1 MQEAGCKMNKYC
13 LMWRDTRCV
22 PQGGCALLRKSCYA
36 VLVTLLLVTA
46 CQATN
51 GTTQANRLSGVIEG
65 TKVNVVTEVGGRII
79 NLAVDQGDSVTA
91 GQPIVTLDEAALL
104 AQVKQAQAAVSA
116 AEANLAQVKAG
127 SRREAIEAAA
137 AAVQQAEAE
146 QAGAA
151 LTLSNTLKI
160 RNNPQ
165 QLDAQLDAARSSVKL
180 AEQSVSVAQTK
191 LAEARYWRDFYDN
204 DHSKRETLDKQIGI
218 AQKNLKAAQAQLNG
232 AKAQLAALQVMRSN
246 PIGLQ
251 AQVNQTR
258 SAYSLTVASA
268 AVAAA
273 NLADLKA
280 GPTPEDIAEAA
291 AKVQQAQAQL
301 KLAQAYQSRTQI
313 AAPLTGLVTDRS
325 AHVGETVQ
333 PGAPLLSIVNLDMVD
348 MIVYVAQAQLPRV
361 KVGSPVKVYADAYP
375 NEVFTGE
382 VASIAQQAQ
391 FSPRDTQ
398 TKDDRTSIVF
408 AVKVRLPNADQRLKA
423 GMTADAEIELQ

>member
-1 MQEAGCKMNKYC
+1 MNKYC
-13 LMWRDTRCV
+13 LMVRDAWCV
-22 PQGGCALLRKSCYA
+22 VRKGRYA
-36 VLVTLLLVTA
+36 VLVTLLLLTA
-46 CQATN
+46 CQSN
-51 GTTQANRLSGVIEG
+51 GNTTAANRFSGVIEG

-79 NLAVDQGDSVTA
+79 NLAVDQGDSVAA

-127 SRREAIEAAA
+127 SRQEEIEAAA

-146 QAGAA
+146 QAGAV
-151 LTLSNTLKI
+151 LTLSNTLKL
-160 RNNPQ
+160 RDNPQ
-165 QLDAQLDAARSSVKL
+165 QLDAQLDAARSGVKL
-180 AEQSVSVAQTK
+180 VEQSVSVAQTK

-204 DHSKRETLDKQIGI
+204 DHSKHETLDKQIGI
-218 AQKNLKAAQAQLNG
+218 AQKNLEAAQAQLNG
-232 AKAQLAALQVMRSN
+232 AKAQLAALQAMRSN

-251 AQVNQTR
+251 AQVNQAHG
-258 SAYSLTVASA
+258 AYSLTVASA

-280 GPTPEDIAEAA
+280 GPTLEDIAVAE

-301 KLAQAYQSRTQI
+301 KLAQAYRSRTQI

-333 PGAPLLSIVNLDMVD
+333 PGSPLLSIVNLDTVD
-348 MIVYVAQAQLPRV
+348 MIVYVPQAQLPRV
-361 KVGSPVKVYADAYP
+361 KIGSPVKVYADAYP
-375 NEVFTGE
+375 NEVFTGD

-398 TKDDRTSIVF
+398 TKDDRTNIVF

>member
-1 MQEAGCKMNKYC
+1 MVSGYGFVIRTA
-13 LMWRDTRCV
+13 WCV
-22 PQGGCALLRKSCYA
+22 VRKSRYA
-36 VLVTLLLVTA
+36 LLVTLLLVTA
-46 CQATN
+46 CQSNGGTAPTN
-51 GTTQANRLSGVIEG
+51 RFSGVIEG
-65 TKVNVVTEVGGRII
+65 TKVNVVTEIGGRIAS
-79 NLAVDQGDSVTA
+79 LAADEGDTVTA
-91 GQPIVTLDEAALL
+91 GQPIVTLDEAALVS
-104 AQVKQAQAAVSA
+104 QVKQAQAAVSA

-127 SRREAIEAAA
+127 SRVEAIEAAA

-151 LTLSNTLKI
+151 LTLSNTLKL
-160 RNNPQ
+160 RDNPQ
-165 QLDAQLDAARSSVKL
+165 QLDAQLDAARSGVKL
-180 AEQSVSVAQTK
+180 AEQNVSIAQTK
-191 LAEARYWRDFYDN
+191 LTEARYWRDFYDDDN
-204 DHSKRETLDKQIGI
+204 SKHETLDKQIGI
-218 AQKNLKAAQAQLNG
+218 AQKNLEAAQAQLKG
-232 AKAQLAALQVMRSN
+232 AKAQLVALQAIRSN
-246 PIGLQ
+246 PVGLQ
-251 AQVNQTR
+251 AQVNQAS
-258 SAYSLTVASA
+258 SAYSLTAASA

-280 GPTPEDIAEAA
+280 GPTPEDLALAE

-333 PGAPLLSIVNLDMVD
+333 PGSPLLSIVNLDTVD
-348 MIVYVAQAQLPRV
+348 MIVYVPQAQLPRV
-361 KVGSPVKVYADAYP
+361 KIGSPVKVYADAYP

-398 TKDDRTSIVF
+398 TKDDRTNIVF
-408 AVKVRLPNADQRLKA
+408 AVKVRLPNGEGRLKA

>member
-1 MQEAGCKMNKYC
+1 MNKYS
-13 LMWRDTRCV
+13 LMVRGAWCV
-22 PQGGCALLRKSCYA
+22 ERKSRYA
-36 VLVTLLLVTA
+36 LLVTLLLVTA

-51 GTTQANRLSGVIEG
+51 GATNANRFSGVIEG
-65 TKVNVVTEVGGRII
+65 TKVNVVTEIGGRITD
-79 NLAVDQGDSVTA
+79 LTADQGDTVTA
-91 GQPIVTLDEAALL
+91 GQRIVTLDEGALL

-116 AEANLAQVKAG
+116 AEANLTQVKAG
-127 SRREAIEAAA
+127 SRQEAIEAAA

-151 LTLSNTLKI
+151 LTLSNTLKL
-160 RNNPQ
+160 RDNPQ
-165 QLDAQLDAARSSVKL
+165 QLDAQLDAVRSGVKL
-180 AEQSVSVAQTK
+180 AEQGVAVAQTK

-204 DHSKRETLDKQIGI
+204 DNGRHETLDKQIGI
-218 AQKNLKAAQAQLNG
+218 AQKNLEAAQAQLKG
-232 AKAQLAALQVMRSN
+232 AKAQLAALQVMRAD
-246 PIGLQ
+246 PVGLQ
-251 AQVNQTR
+251 AQVNQAS

-280 GPTPEDIAEAA
+280 GSTPEDIAVAE

-301 KLAQAYQSRTQI
+301 KLAQAYQSRAQI
-313 AAPLTGLVTDRS
+313 AAPLTGLVTERS

-333 PGAPLLSIVNLDMVD
+333 PGAPLLSIVNLDSVD
-348 MIVYVAQAQLPRV
+348 MIVYVPQAQLPRV
-361 KVGSPVKVYADAYP
+361 KIGSPVKVYADAYP
-375 NEVFTGE
+375 NEVFAGE

-398 TKDDRTSIVF
+398 TKDDRTNIVF
-408 AVKVRLPNADQRLKA
+408 AVKVRLPNGAGRLKA

>member
-1 MQEAGCKMNKYC
+1 MNKDG
-13 LMWRDTRCV
+13 LMVRGASRREAAHWYVVRKSRY
-22 PQGGCALLRKSCYA
+22 ALL
-36 VLVTLLLVTA
+36 VTVLLLTA

-51 GTTQANRLSGVIEG
+51 GAANPNRFSGVIEG
-65 TKVNVVTEVGGRII
+65 TKVNVVTELGGRIT

-104 AQVKQAQAAVSA
+104 DQVKQAQAAVSA

-127 SRREAIEAAA
+127 SRAEVIEAAA

-151 LTLSNTLKI
+151 LTLSNTIKL
-160 RNNPQ
+160 RDNPQ
-165 QLDAQLDAARSSVKL
+165 QLDAQLDAARSGMKA
-180 AEQSVSVAQTK
+180 AEQGVSVAQTK

-204 DHSKRETLDKQIGI
+204 DKSKRETLDKQIGI
-218 AQKNLKAAQAQLNG
+218 AQTNLEAAQAQLKG
-232 AKAQLAALQVMRSN
+232 AKAQLAALQAMRSH
-246 PIGLQ
+246 PVGLQ
-251 AQVNQTR
+251 AQVNQAS
-258 SAYSLTVASA
+258 SAYSWTVASV

-280 GPTPEDIAEAA
+280 GPTVEDIAVAD

-301 KLAQAYQSRTQI
+301 KLAQAYHSRAQI
-313 AAPLTGLVTDRS
+313 IAPLTGLVTERS

-333 PGAPLLSIVNLDMVD
+333 PGLPLLSIVNLDTVD
-348 MIVYVAQAQLPRV
+348 MIVYVPQAQLPRV
-361 KVGSPVKVYADAYP
+361 KIGAPVKVYADAYP
-375 NEVFTGE
+375 NALFLGE

-398 TKDDRTSIVF
+398 TKDDRTNIVF
-408 AVKVRLPNADQRLKA
+408 AVKARLPNGDGRLKA

>member
-1 MQEAGCKMNKYC
+1 MRK
-13 LMWRDTRCV
+13 
-22 PQGGCALLRKSCYA
+22 ALRI
-36 VLVTLLLVTA
+36 LVTLLLVTA

-51 GTTQANRLSGVIEG
+51 GATNANRFSGVIEG
-65 TKVNVVTEVGGRII
+65 TKVNVVTEIGGRITD
-79 NLAVDQGDSVTA
+79 LAVDQGDTVTA

-104 AQVKQAQAAVSA
+104 AQVKQAQAALSA

-127 SRREAIEAAA
+127 SRQEAIEAAA

-151 LTLSNTLKI
+151 MTLSNTLKL
-160 RNNPQ
+160 RDNPQ
-165 QLDAQLDAARSSVKL
+165 QLDAQLDAARSGVKL
-180 AEQSVSVAQTK
+180 AEQGVSVAQTK

-204 DHSKRETLDKQIGI
+204 DNGKHETLDKQIGI
-218 AQKNLKAAQAQLNG
+218 AQKNLEAAQAQLKG
-232 AKAQLAALQVMRSN
+232 AKAQLAALQAMRSN

-251 AQVNQTR
+251 AQVNQAS

-280 GPTPEDIAEAA
+280 GPTPEDIAVAE

-301 KLAQAYQSRTQI
+301 KLAQAYQSRAQVV
-313 AAPLTGLVTDRS
+313 APLTGLVTERS

-333 PGAPLLSIVNLDMVD
+333 PGAPLLSIVNLDSVD
-348 MIVYVAQAQLPRV
+348 MIVYVPQAQLPRV
-361 KVGSPVKVYADAYP
+361 KIGSPVKVYADAYP

-398 TKDDRTSIVF
+398 TKDDRTNIVF
-408 AVKVRLPNADQRLKA
+408 AVKVRLPNDDGRLKA